1 LRARTAASTGLTIQR
16 FLSDALIDE
25 ITITRIPVLIGT
37 GRPLS
42 SDVRLEHVSTRAFD

>member
-1 LRARTAASTGLTIQR
+1 LTIQR

-37 GRPLS
+37 GKPLFGPLS
-42 SDVRLEHVSTRAFD
+42 SDVRLEHLA